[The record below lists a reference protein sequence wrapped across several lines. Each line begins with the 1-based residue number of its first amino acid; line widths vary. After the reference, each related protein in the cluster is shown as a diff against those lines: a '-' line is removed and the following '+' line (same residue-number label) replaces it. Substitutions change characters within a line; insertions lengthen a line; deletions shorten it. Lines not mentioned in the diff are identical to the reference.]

1 MSTID
6 LQRDHA
12 LGLKKA
18 KVAAQKVA
26 DEMTREFGMNCHW
39 EGNVL
44 HFERTGVTGQL
55 VVEPKHVSVQAKLGF
70 LLSAFKGRIEDQIH
84 RNFDDYFG

>member
-6 LQRDHA
+6 LERDHA

-18 KVAAQKVA
+18 RVAAQKVA
-26 DEMTREFGMNCHW
+26 DEMTREFGMACRW

-44 HFERTGVTGQL
+44 HFERTGVTGEL
-55 VVEPKHVSVQAKLGF
+55 VVGAKHVALRAKLGF
-70 LLSAFKGRIEDQIH
+70 LLAAFKPRIEDQIH